1 MYKKLREKH
10 VDLAM
15 MLSTCVEFIVMN
27 VSSSSSESSE
37 EKLKEEVKEDL
48 KSKVKKEKD
57 TTSRERVQ
65 ERLQRAIDD
74 TESALVPVRAH
85 GLAVMCRTISNRSNR
100 DVVDSMYVVLNIY
113 PTFSLFF
120 SLSIVSLDY
129 TTRKS
134 LEHTHSIMTEHHQHS
149 NNRYENLIKSILIQI
164 SDDESYVYLN
174 AVNALVALCD
184 RFTNRTLKRLFEEL
198 SIGEI
203 RNDVRWL
210 QQKLRVVEVLDRV
223 IERLGEMLPPHAP
236 RLVSVLMSVSQV
248 FRSKSEQDVV
258 RIAST
263 IRASSLSALGT
274 VCNTLQI
281 GSVPNL
287 AQIFRLCSNAIL
299 ETLERNVNVRRA
311 AANLLHF
318 LVIGRDHADFFSVSE
333 ELKGIYTVLRR
344 VESSD
349 SDMTTRRLV
358 SSAAYEIDEIMKNFL
373 LSSSGNSK
381 KREFHIRV
389 L

>member
-120 SLSIVSLDY
+120 SLSIVSLDH

-134 LEHTHSIMTEHHQHS
+134 LEHTLDYDGTPP
-149 NNRYENLIKSILIQI
+149 
-164 SDDESYVYLN
+164 
-174 AVNALVALCD
+174 
-184 RFTNRTLKRLFEEL
+184 TLK
-198 SIGEI
+198 
-203 RNDVRWL
+203 
-210 QQKLRVVEVLDRV
+210 QQV
-223 IERLGEMLPPHAP
+223 
-236 RLVSVLMSVSQV
+236 
-248 FRSKSEQDVV
+248 
-258 RIAST
+258 
-263 IRASSLSALGT
+263 
-274 VCNTLQI
+274 
-281 GSVPNL
+281 
-287 AQIFRLCSNAIL
+287 
-299 ETLERNVNVRRA
+299 
-311 AANLLHF
+311 
-318 LVIGRDHADFFSVSE
+318 
-333 ELKGIYTVLRR
+333 
-344 VESSD
+344 
-349 SDMTTRRLV
+349 
-358 SSAAYEIDEIMKNFL
+358 
-373 LSSSGNSK
+373 
-381 KREFHIRV
+381 REFDQIYFDTNLR
-389 L
+389 